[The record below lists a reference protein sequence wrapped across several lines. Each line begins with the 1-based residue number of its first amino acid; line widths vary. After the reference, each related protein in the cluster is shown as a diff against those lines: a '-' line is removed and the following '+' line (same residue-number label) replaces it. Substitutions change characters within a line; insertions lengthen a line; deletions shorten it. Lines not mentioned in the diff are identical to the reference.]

1 MGWLGLIL
9 LAAGFI
15 GLFVLWDMIFCGGE
29 RCQTLID
36 RMRDWK

>member
-9 LAAGFI
+9 FAAGFI
-15 GLFVLWDMIFCGGE
+15 ALFVLWDVIFCGGE

-36 RMRDWK
+36 RMRDWM